1 MNLKPFEMASEFH
14 RVFDDRAPQTPTPS
28 YNIFKVF
35 ISYIEAGNLINL
47 CYFFMV
53 FPHIF

>member
-1 MNLKPFEMASEFH
+1 MNEVMKSEQQ
-14 RVFDDRAPQTPTPS
+14 DRELALSNKVSDYLSS